1 MQQQMDSC
9 ITASKEF
16 PLFLL
21 VQYTLEE
28 NNWQTFKRHLKET
41 LLSSN
46 VDPMGSPPKV
56 PLWQLCQETNTFFRL
71 LVASN
76 HQVGDQMIK
85 KRHLALAETTR
96 ESRQRGI
103 AMTMSS
109 LKKRKNHLNKSYPPK
124 QSPILMLL
132 WIMQKT
138 PAALAKNLAM
148 SATIAFS
155 PIGPSTRSGRTCRPW
170 SATCYPLHA
179 LRQCKWVT
187 KTARCVVQKAYTFPY
202 RIPWCLGCSRKRNDI
217 VTTLNAF

>member
-132 WIMQKT
+132 WIMQKNLQHLPKILLWVQQSRSHQSGLQQGLEEHAVLDLQRVTQGT
-138 PAALAKNLAM
+138 PWGNASESQKPPDVWCKR
-148 SATIAFS
+148 
-155 PIGPSTRSGRTCRPW
+155 PIPSHTG
-170 SATCYPLHA
+170 
-179 LRQCKWVT
+179 
-187 KTARCVVQKAYTFPY
+187 Y
-202 RIPWCLGCSRKRNDI
+202 RD
-217 VTTLNAF
+217 V

>member
-28 NNWQTFKRHLKET
+28 NNWQTKTPFEWS

-56 PLWQLCQETNTFFRL
+56 PLWQLCQETNTFFPL

-85 KRHLALAETTR
+85 
-96 ESRQRGI
+96 RGI
-103 AMTMSS
+103 LPWLKQQENQGSEELPWQCHL
-109 LKKRKNHLNKSYPPK
+109 LKKESIISTNGTLPK

-132 WIMQKT
+132 WIMQKKT
-138 PAALAKNLAM
+138 AALATNLAM

-170 SATCYPLHA
+170 SATCYPRHA

-187 KTARCVVQKAYTFPY
+187 KSARCVVQKAYTFPY
-202 RIPWCLGCSRKRNDI
+202 GIPWCLGCSRKRNDI